1 MKDIEFLT
9 KLLSYTTPQDNCES
23 LAIKLL
29 NKYGNATR
37 VLLSDDELLD
47 NNTKT
52 LFAIV
57 VSSAK
62 KITWELELD

>member
-9 KLLSYTTPQDNCES
+9 KLLSYTIPQEDCLK
-23 LAIKLL
+23 LATELL

-37 VLLSDDELLD
+37 VLLSDDERLD